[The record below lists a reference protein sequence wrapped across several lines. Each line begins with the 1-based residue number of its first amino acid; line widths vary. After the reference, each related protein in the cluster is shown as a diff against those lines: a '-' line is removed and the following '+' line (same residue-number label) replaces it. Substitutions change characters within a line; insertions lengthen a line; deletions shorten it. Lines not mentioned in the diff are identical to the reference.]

1 MMKVALW
8 VSIGLVAGGLP
19 ATAADLSEITG
30 RGVLKAIAHK
40 GEYVEM
46 FSFDES
52 GSPGF
57 EREVLDGFARVHKLK
72 LEAVPVPTS
81 ADRIPALQRGL
92 GDVITGIIRTPERE
106 ALVEFTVEIYVARH
120 VAVTFDPRPPVAS
133 VEDLKARMVGVV
145 KGTSWERAAVEV
157 GVPAEKLVSFPDRG
171 LMMAALRSGKVAAV
185 VMSASD
191 FAVAAMHEPK
201 LKGGVTIG
209 AERSTA
215 FAVRKG
221 DPQLL
226 AALNEYLTQFR
237 QSPSWNR
244 LVFKYFG
251 DHALAVLGRAR
262 Q

>member
-1 MMKVALW
+1 MKRALW
-8 VSIGLVAGGLP
+8 ASIGLAAGVLP
-19 ATAADLSEITG
+19 AAADLPEVKG
-30 RGVLKAIAHK
+30 RGVIKAIAHK
-40 GEYVEM
+40 AEYPEM
-46 FSFDES
+46 FSFEES
-52 GSPGF
+52 GLPGF

-72 LEAVPVPTS
+72 LEPVAVPTS
-81 ADRIPALQRGL
+81 ADRIPALQRGT

-106 ALVEFTVEIYVARH
+106 AFVDFTVEVYVARH
-120 VAVTFDPRPPVAS
+120 LAVTLDPRPAVTS
-133 VEDLKARMVGVV
+133 VDDLKGRTVGVV

-157 GVPAEKLVSFPDRG
+157 GVPSDKLISFPDRN
-171 LMMAALRSGKVAAV
+171 LMMAALRNGKVTAA

-201 LKGGVTIG
+201 LKGSITIG

-221 DPQLL
+221 ESQLL
-226 AALNEYLTQFR
+226 AALNDYLTQFR
-237 QSPSWNR
+237 QSPSWNK

-251 DHALAVLGRAR
+251 DRALAVLGRAR